1 VVNAVKTGFYET
13 KSDYVCLVTGD
24 CTDQPEAIMPM
35 FALALAGN
43 DLVSGTRYR
52 KGGRKVG
59 GPWVQTQLSRS
70 GNWCFGKLTGL
81 PLSDATYQFRIY
93 SRRLLNSVAIETEG
107 GWAISFELSI
117 KAQLG
122 GFRMAEVG
130 TVWMDRQ
137 LGESKFRLAGWLP
150 AYARLFAWGCWE
162 INRKRWQTLRCHAAE
177 NK

>member
-1 VVNAVKTGFYET
+1 
-13 KSDYVCLVTGD
+13 
-24 CTDQPEAIMPM
+24 
-35 FALALAGN
+35 LAGN

-150 AYARLFAWGCWE
+150 AYARLFAWGCCE